1 MCVSPSSPLPP
12 PTGKTRRTYS
22 SMNSVD
28 SKPAG
33 CAATRPS
40 SSLRAVL
47 SSRASSTGDDVVAA
61 IITVAKRIAPIKPT
75 TRTGAHDRCAVRLP
89 QSRRDTSAIL
99 LASELDSNLALLASA
114 LASPAARNSA
124 AVLGAEAADR
134 AVAQSDGTVSHAMR
148 KICS

>member
-1 MCVSPSSPLPP
+1 
-12 PTGKTRRTYS
+12 
-22 SMNSVD
+22 MNSVD

-75 TRTGAHDRCAVRLP
+75 TRTGAHDRCAVHLP
-89 QSRRDTSAIL
+89 QSRRGTSAVL
-99 LASELDSNLALLASA
+99 LASEAALLASA
-114 LASPAARNSA
+114 LASPEARNSA

-134 AVAQSDGTVSHAMR
+134 AVAQGDGAVSHAMR

>member
-1 MCVSPSSPLPP
+1 MVS
-12 PTGKTRRTYS
+12 
-22 SMNSVD
+22 SVW
-28 SKPAG
+28 G
-33 CAATRPS
+33 S
-40 SSLRAVL
+40 SSGTFRL
-47 SSRASSTGDDVVAA
+47 STTLSTALN
-61 IITVAKRIAPIKPT
+61 
-75 TRTGAHDRCAVRLP
+75 H
-89 QSRRDTSAIL
+89 TSAIL